1 MKLTLSS
8 GSTPP
13 GSYLAK
19 FIGAEQAEA
28 NEYGAGI
35 RWQFE
40 IQSGPLA
47 GSKIGR
53 TTGDKPTLKNA
64 CGKMVTGISGKT
76 TVGETIDLTQYVG
89 KVYLII
95 VAQRPE
101 GGTSLDSVSLPPTA

>member
-19 FIGAEQAEA
+19 FLCAEQAEA
-28 NEYGAGI
+28 NEYGASL

-40 IQSGPLA
+40 IVSGPLT

-53 TTGDKPTLKNA
+53 TTGDKPTVRNA
-64 CGKMVTGISGKT
+64 CGKLLTGISGKS

-101 GGTSLDSVSLPPTA
+101 GGTSLDSVCPPPTA